1 MKSKILK
8 TIAVGAM
15 LATPLLVGAQGNTG
29 GLGVGETGA
38 AIDVNKMVGESGGV
52 GKVTGIGGAFELI
65 EIGVGYLVALFW
77 ILTVVFFILA
87 AVNYVTAQGDEK
99 KLTKAKSMVRY
110 GIIGVV
116 VALFSTAIRALI
128 VNALGGN

>member
-8 TIAVGAM
+8 TIAVGTM
-15 LATPLLVGAQGNTG
+15 LATPLLVGAQNTG
-29 GLGVGETGA
+29 GLGTGNTSGNPV
-38 AIDVNKMVGESGGV
+38 DVNNMINTSGGV
-52 GKVTGIGGAFELI
+52 GKVTGIGGTFDLVQTL
-65 EIGVGYLVALFW
+65 VGYLIALFW

-87 AVNYVTAQGDEK
+87 AINYITAAGDEK
-99 KLTKAKSMVRY
+99 KIAKAKAMVKY
-110 GIIGVV
+110 GIIGVI